1 MDNFPNQLKKL
12 RREKGLNQNE
22 LAQAL
27 GLSKTAVSNYETGYA
42 PPSSTNLRKIAA
54 YFDVSISE
62 LLGEKPTAM
71 HETSIAV
78 PTTGG
83 MFVYAT
89 LAAGVSPVPLYTLS
103 LPPALIG
110 EGNFF
115 GLRITGDRM
124 DRLGLTEGSI
134 AIVRRQNFADDGDI
148 VAAAVGSDPAFISRL
163 YRTDDYITLVAES
176 NSPSFH
182 PMVINPQSQNFTIF
196 GKVVKVIKSVI

>member
-1 MDNFPNQLKKL
+1 MDKFPNRLKKL

-54 YFDVSISE
+54 FFDVSISE
-62 LLGEKPTAM
+62 LLGENPSSM
-71 HETSIAV
+71 HEASIAA
-78 PTTGG
+78 PTDGG
-83 MFVYAT
+83 LFVYAT
-89 LAAGVSPVPLYTLS
+89 LSPGVSPVPLYTLN

-124 DRLGLTEGSI
+124 DRLSLTEGSI
-134 AIVRRQNFADDGDI
+134 AIIRKQNFADDGDI
-148 VAAAVGSDPAFISRL
+148 AAVAVGSDPVFISRL

-182 PMVINPQSQNFTIF
+182 PTIVNPQSQNFTIF